1 VFDENVEKL
10 RKKHIL
16 IENKDKFLSNW
27 IHRPAGTKTFPPF
40 GSAINVKSDNL
51 DARDRISE
59 GFLASLM
66 CKGNDLQNQN
76 YTAILSGPY
85 VSAGAHSI
93 TADLF
98 EKSLVVHAVRRI
110 PKADWINDRDQ
121 FMQPNKKPSKTF
133 INNCVVWSLFSNSNE
148 TVTMKDV
155 VYKNQTYQ
163 IHNNFFPFRVQEV
176 KKWEVVDRE
185 IKKSLSSAENR
196 FVAEWLHNESLSKE
210 AEEVISKGKK
220 LYKFYFEN
228 FNKLSTNEFK
238 IHDWD
243 AGWWQIRNA
252 LLDQNLGLDLLESL
266 KAAHSLLKEN
276 ILPQIFDYG
285 FLSF

>member
-1 VFDENVEKL
+1 
-10 RKKHIL
+10 
-16 IENKDKFLSNW
+16 
-27 IHRPAGTKTFPPF
+27 
-40 GSAINVKSDNL
+40 
-51 DARDRISE
+51 
-59 GFLASLM
+59 
-66 CKGNDLQNQN
+66 
-76 YTAILSGPY
+76 
-85 VSAGAHSI
+85 
-93 TADLF
+93 
-98 EKSLVVHAVRRI
+98 
-110 PKADWINDRDQ
+110 
-121 FMQPNKKPSKTF
+121 MQPNKKPSKTF